1 MRVRLEGYG
10 SGLDFFC
17 RSAVRNVGTH
27 QSHRVKSNCLESLFK
42 TLDG

>member
-17 RSAVRNVGTH
+17 RSAVRNAGTH
-27 QSHRVKSNCLESLFK
+27 QSHHVKSNCLESLFK